1 MKVQN
6 MESSNGNIIPNQ
18 FVIED
23 AIITIDGED
32 FKGTM
37 FQSYSSNIAFK
48 MSGGYVFIDK
58 NYWDDS
64 RTTRKYRDMFLGESK
79 KETESKIKAG
89 EYLLT
94 DLNQ

>member
-6 MESSNGNIIPNQ
+6 MVSSNGDSIPNQ
-18 FVIED
+18 FIIENT
-23 AIITIDGED
+23 IITIDGD
-32 FKGTM
+32 DYRGTM

-58 NYWDDS
+58 NYWDYS
-64 RTTRKYRDMFLGESK
+64 TTTGKYRNMFLGESK
-79 KETESKIKAG
+79 KETESKIKTG
-89 EYLLT
+89 EYVLT